1 MLGKVVIQNFSV
13 SYLVLAQNK
22 VVFYVSKKWPIKLML
37 TFPLGAGGTFW

>member
-22 VVFYVSKKWPIKLML
+22 VVFYVSKKWPIKL
-37 TFPLGAGGTFW
+37 FPLGAGGTFW